1 MFDVDKF
8 AADLFDDEDQAHAA
22 LYAGFLD
29 HNEKVQAAT
38 DLPATGPLGALATAM
53 KADTAALAVEAR
65 AAQENL
71 NVAERAQVAASGDAA
86 DGRATAEKALSR
98 IGGLITGVI
107 TDPKEQ
113 DRLRKLLFPQGAEQY
128 TDAKL
133 GDLAVL
139 LAGFLSTLRTHK
151 AAFGVMA
158 DTVVSQTETAFA
170 AFTGTRAE
178 HVTEQTDTAKA
189 RETRQALRAR
199 LTGRLTDNYH
209 LLSLIYAANRAQV
222 KNYFTQRYFERRR
235 VSNPVGERRRAVQAT
250 HTQTLLDLGTYTA
263 PERYHAVQ
271 LRLTEGGPAHFYRAT
286 AAADPEPTNALV
298 LPPGPDALHVFRLA
312 DVPGTGPRLMLR
324 NPSGHVIHV
333 ELVLLEE

>member
-170 AFTGTRAE
+170 AFTGTRTE

-199 LTGRLTDNYH
+199 LTGCLTDNYH
-209 LLSLIYAANRAQV
+209 LLSLLYATARAQV
-222 KNYFTQRYFERRR
+222 KAYYTQRYFERRR
-235 VSNPVGERRRAVQAT
+235 VSNPAGERRRAVQAGQ
-250 HTQTLLDLGTYTA
+250 TQVLVDLNTYTN
-263 PERYHAVQ
+263 PDRYTTVQ
-271 LRLTEGGPAHFYRAT
+271 VRLKEGGPVKLYRAAQPT
-286 AAADPEPTNALV
+286 DPEPAGATLIPAGDAAHQFALAALLGSGSKLV
-298 LPPGPDALHVFRLA
+298 LRNE
-312 DVPGTGPRLMLR
+312 TGY
-324 NPSGHVIHV
+324 VAHV
-333 ELVLLEE
+333 ELALLEE